1 MKKKLFYELNVII
14 SLFILFKKSKLIT
27 MNWIFYFIWVIAF
40 ILGVI
45 VAYFVPESTLPINAK
60 FIFVGFWGA
69 ALGAVLV
76 TILSK
81 KETNLSDPFN
91 FPKPETELI
100 PIVPRV
106 EEAPPVIEP
115 PIQQK
120 KTVNTVIDSLI
131 FPTEAWN
138 HFCRKV
144 LKNRPF
150 YEAIDSLAS
159 CLPQMFQNASG
170 ILYMYSGEQT
180 ELHKIIRFGK
190 NVIGDDVITP
200 AECASFHI
208 GDIVVTDFSNELLS
222 PGCTHL
228 HHRPKGFSFCAP
240 LEAAEEHFGIL
251 TLQVDEIPQGETP
264 EFWKVKLS
272 VVTATLGLYVA
283 NQNLNLKFQEH
294 SIRDT
299 LTGVFNRR
307 YMEESLQREV
317 ASANRHRTPIGV
329 IMIYPDQVKSILE
342 ARGRHAV
349 EQLLWELGQR
359 IPKYIRT
366 EDIPCRY
373 EGETFCI
380 ILPGADLYISQDR
393 AEKIRREIEGL
404 EISYGNILL
413 STTLSIG
420 IATMPQNA
428 NTAQGLIGDSLTA
441 LHTAIKDGKN
451 RVVVAPM
458 EYR

>member
-1 MKKKLFYELNVII
+1 
-14 SLFILFKKSKLIT
+14 
-27 MNWIFYFIWVIAF
+27 MNWLSYFIWTIAF
-40 ILGVI
+40 VLGVI
-45 VAYFVPESTLPINAK
+45 VAYFVPESTLPLNAK
-60 FIFVGFWGA
+60 FIFIGFWGA
-69 ALGAVLV
+69 ALGALLV
-76 TILSK
+76 SILSK
-81 KETNLSDPFN
+81 KDPDRADPFN

-100 PIVPRV
+100 PIVPKIEEPFSVVKESVV
-106 EEAPPVIEP
+106 EQNKVPN
-115 PIQQK
+115 PI
-120 KTVNTVIDSLI
+120 IDSLI

-138 HFCRKV
+138 LFCKKV

-150 YEAIDSLAS
+150 YETIDSLAS
-159 CLPQMFQNASG
+159 CLPQMFKNASG
-170 ILYMYSGEQT
+170 ILYMYSGQQT
-180 ELHKIIRFGK
+180 ELNKIIRFGK
-190 NVIGDDVITP
+190 NVIGDDAITP

-228 HHRPKGFSFCAP
+228 HHRPRGYSFCAP
-240 LEAAEEHFGIL
+240 LEASEEHFGIL
-251 TLQVDEIPQGETP
+251 TLQVDELPSGETA
-264 EFWKVKLS
+264 EFWKLKLS
-272 VVTATLGLYVA
+272 VVTATLGLYIA
-283 NQNLNLKFQEH
+283 NQNMNLKFQEH

-307 YMEESLQREV
+307 YMEESLHREV
-317 ASANRHRTPIGV
+317 ASANRHHTPIGV
-329 IMIYPDQVKSILE
+329 IMIYPDQVNTIME

-373 EGETFCI
+373 ENEIFCI
-380 ILPGADLYISQDR
+380 ILPGADLFITQDR

-404 EISYGNILL
+404 EIAYGNILL

-428 NTAQGLIGDSLTA
+428 NTAQGLIGDGLTA
-441 LHTAIKDGKN
+441 LQSAINGGQN
-451 RVVVAPM
+451 RVAVAPM

>member
-1 MKKKLFYELNVII
+1 
-14 SLFILFKKSKLIT
+14 
-27 MNWIFYFIWVIAF
+27 MNWISYFIWVFAF
-40 ILGVI
+40 VLGVV
-45 VAYFVPESTLPINAK
+45 VAYFVPETTLPLNGK
-60 FIFVGFWGA
+60 FLFVGFWGA

-76 TILSK
+76 SILSK
-81 KETNLSDPFN
+81 KEPEHVDPFN

-100 PIVPRV
+100 PIVPV
-106 EEAPPVIEP
+106 KEEPAPIMPTIE
-115 PIQQK
+115 QK
-120 KTVNTVIDSLI
+120 KTPSPVLDALI

-138 HFCRKV
+138 QFCRKV
-144 LKNRPF
+144 LKDRPF
-150 YEAIDSLAS
+150 YETIDSLSS
-159 CLPQMFQNASG
+159 CLPLMFQNASG
-170 ILYMYSGEQT
+170 ILYMYSGQQT
-180 ELHKIIRFGK
+180 EIHKIIRFGK
-190 NVIGDDVITP
+190 NVVGDDVIAP
-200 AECASFHI
+200 AECASFHL
-208 GDIVVTDFSNELLS
+208 GDIVITDFANELSS

-240 LEAAEEHFGIL
+240 IEAAEEHFGIL
-251 TLQVDEIPQGETP
+251 TLQVDEMPSGETP

-283 NQNLNLKFQEH
+283 NQNMNLKFQEH

-299 LTGVFNRR
+299 LTGIYNRR

-317 ASANRHRTPIGV
+317 SSANRHRTPIGV
-329 IMIYPDQVKSILE
+329 IMIYPDNVKSILDS
-342 ARGRHAV
+342 RGRHAV

-373 EGETFCI
+373 EEETFCI
-380 ILPGADLYISQDR
+380 ILPGADLFITQDR

-404 EISYGNILL
+404 EIAYGNIIL

-420 IATMPQNA
+420 VATMPQNA

-441 LHTAIKDGKN
+441 LYSAIKEGKN
-451 RVVVAPM
+451 KVIVAPM
-458 EYR
+458 EYT